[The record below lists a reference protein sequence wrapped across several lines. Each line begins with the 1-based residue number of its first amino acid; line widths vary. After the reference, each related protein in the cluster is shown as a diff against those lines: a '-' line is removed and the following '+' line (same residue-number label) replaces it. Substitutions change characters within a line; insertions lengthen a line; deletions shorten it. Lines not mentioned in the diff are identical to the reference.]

1 MENHP
6 KKTLD
11 TNFRYQIRDRIERL
25 ESPEDVFDL
34 FRHLNYP
41 QSSIRD
47 PTFKRDIEGFDFA
60 KDEKSKVK
68 DIYTVLSLEDKL
80 PVFLVE
86 TTTLSPS
93 FVRYISKVFA
103 ERYLRLLII
112 FTVDYSELLVVFPE
126 FEKVKIGKHKLKL
139 SKLLLNRQELYYT
152 DIDTVS
158 KLRFN
163 KDGNNWRDTWLDW
176 KKAFSVS
183 RVTNEFF
190 EDYKKRFFR
199 IRNHLVDGGITTKDA
214 HEFTIQFL
222 NRIMFIYFISKKRW
236 LNNDPKFMDWF
247 WGLYK
252 KRVRDGLTE
261 EDSFYKDW
269 LDALFFESF
278 NNRFFDSEKLPEDAK
293 KVLRVAPFL
302 NGGLFKE
309 TDQDKLGICL
319 ADEFISDVLDFY
331 NKYNFTI
338 KEDVPLDVEVAVDP
352 QMIGYVYESLANVAE
367 EIYDRNDMG
376 IFYTPRVE
384 VDFMVRRTIT
394 EFLAKHLDDVPREI
408 IYDFVFDAE
417 KEKSGKFFTER
428 RMWYTL
434 KDVLENLSIV
444 DPACGSG
451 AFLVGHLIALT
462 ELYKEVYKNIGRQ
475 RKDFDIKKEII
486 GKSLYGV
493 DVMPWAVHAAELRLW
508 LQLIVEVDLKPKDLK
523 TRPLLPNLNMN
534 LRAGDSLVQEI
545 GGINLHLRDADTTPV
560 IKKKLEALKAEKE
573 NYYHNR
579 PDAMFQSKEALEKE
593 EIRVFIEIVDEQI
606 REIDE
611 TVEDIDQRSK
621 HVQLDLSGNETDIS
635 REEKEKLRNKRKKLS
650 EEKETLEKV
659 KTEIDVPEKKP
670 FVWEIAFSEIFG
682 EKGGFDI
689 VIGNPPYVRQEKI
702 SPPNRMK
709 AEITKDDRTGYKD
722 KLVRSVTARFP
733 VIEKISKKSDYYVY
747 FYFHGLG
754 LLNPAGT
761 FCFITSN
768 SWMDV
773 DYGKGLQEFLLK
785 YVPIHAIY
793 DNQVSR
799 SFEHADVNTVIA
811 LFGAPVIRGGIVK
824 EGSIQGRL
832 DDPDYRGGIE
842 WPLLSHTARFVMFK
856 KPFEEVL
863 SVENLLRMEQA
874 DDIVKTDEYRVFP
887 IRQGALLEDGWEY
900 PEDYDTKQGRFR
912 KGEYA
917 GNKWGGKYL
926 RAPDIF
932 FGIIDMKEKFVNLET
947 LVKGQR
953 YLNTGGA
960 DGFFIIRNY
969 EKVDDNLFKIKN
981 VSKEGKEDNNPT
993 FLVERKY
1000 LRPLITSSKNIPSL
1014 TVESPDAF
1022 VVVIEENIDNSHIKS
1037 YVQWAE
1043 TKGFNERSVTKFMKP
1058 WYKPPK
1064 QAKESGQILWPRN
1077 FDRYHRVY
1085 HNPNKLIGLRYYRF
1099 YPYEKVDVE
1108 VLVAILNSTFIAFQN
1123 EIIGSTKLGQG
1134 ALDVTMKD
1142 AMNLLI
1148 PKKLFQNDMDIKN
1161 VFNLL
1166 TKRKIETIFTELGFD
1181 PTKPIREQEPEP
1193 LPDRKA
1199 LDDVVFDAIGLTDNE
1214 RKEVYW
1220 AVAEL
1225 VKNRLDKARSVRR

>member
-11 TNFRYQIRDRIERL
+11 TNFRYQVRDRIERL

-163 KDGNNWRDTWLDW
+163 KDWKNWRDTWLDW

-190 EDYKKRFFR
+190 EDYKNRFFR
-199 IRNHLVDGGITTKDA
+199 IRNHLVDNDIPTKDA
-214 HEFTIQFL
+214 HEFTLQFL

-384 VDFMVRRTIT
+384 VDFMVRRTIA
-394 EFLAKHLDDVPREI
+394 EFLAKHLDDVSREI

-462 ELYKEVYKNIGRQ
+462 ELYKEVYKNIGLQ
-475 RKDFDIKKEII
+475 RKDFDIKKGII

-606 REIDE
+606 RAIDE
-611 TVEDIDQRSK
+611 KVEDIDKSSR
-621 HVQLDLSGNETDIS
+621 HIQLDLSGNETSIS
-635 REEKEKLRNKRKKLS
+635 REEKEKLRSERKKLI
-650 EEKETLEKV
+650 EERETLEKV
-659 KTEIDVPEKKP
+659 KAEIDVPEKKP

-709 AEITKDDRTGYKD
+709 AEVTKEERTTYKD
-722 KLVRSVTARFP
+722 KLVRSVTALFP

-768 SWMDV
+768 SWLDV
-773 DYGKGLQEFLLK
+773 GYGKGLQEFLLK

-863 SVENLLRMEQA
+863 SVENLLRIERA

-887 IRQGALLEDGWEY
+887 IGQSALLEDGWEY
-900 PEDYDTKQGRFR
+900 TKDYDKKQGRFR
-912 KGEYA
+912 KGGYA

-932 FGIIDMKEKFVNLET
+932 FTILEKGKGYILNIGDLGKVRYPIKTGINKFFYLNVSDSWVNEIEPEFLVPAIKSSKDFRTMNFKRENIKYLLFICNMSKKELKEKNKNGAYKYIEWGETQKTVGRQKTAAGVPWPKVPSVNGRKYWHSIENIEYADIFCNRFINERFFYGVSSAKALEDQT
-947 LVKGQR
+947 FYGLILNKNNKNLSR
-953 YLNTGGA
+953 SIYASLNTTISYLFTELFGRVSLGEGILQYA
-960 DGFFIIRNY
+960 RY
-969 EKVDDNLFKIKN
+969 EM
-981 VSKEGKEDNNPT
+981 
-993 FLVERKY
+993 ERC
-1000 LRPLITSSKNIPSL
+1000 LCL
-1014 TVESPDAF
+1014 
-1022 VVVIEENIDNSHIKS
+1022 
-1037 YVQWAE
+1037 
-1043 TKGFNERSVTKFMKP
+1043 
-1058 WYKPPK
+1058 
-1064 QAKESGQILWPRN
+1064 
-1077 FDRYHRVY
+1077 
-1085 HNPNKLIGLRYYRF
+1085 
-1099 YPYEKVDVE
+1099 
-1108 VLVAILNSTFIAFQN
+1108 ILNNDLIVTTFS
-1123 EIIGSTKLGQG
+1123 EI
-1134 ALDVTMKD
+1134 
-1142 AMNLLI
+1142 
-1148 PKKLFQNDMDIKN
+1148 
-1161 VFNLL
+1161 
-1166 TKRKIETIFTELGFD
+1166 TKRELKTIFEELGFD
-1181 PTKPIREQEPEP
+1181 PTKPIHEQEPDP

-1199 LDDVVFDAIGLTDNE
+1199 LDDVVFDAIGLTDDE

-1225 VKNRLDKARSVRR
+1225 VKNRLDKAGSVRG

>member
-6 KKTLD
+6 KKSFD
-11 TNFRYQIRDRIERL
+11 TDFRYQIRDRIERL

-47 PTFKRDIEGFDFA
+47 PTFKRDLDGFDFA

-112 FTVDYSELLVVFPE
+112 FTVDYGELLVVFPE

-199 IRNHLVDGGITTKDA
+199 IRNHLVDGGIPTKDA
-214 HEFTIQFL
+214 HEFTLQFL

-252 KRVRDGLTE
+252 KRVRDGLIE

-269 LDALFFESF
+269 LYVFFFEAF
-278 NNRFFDSEKLPEDAK
+278 NREFDDSEKLPEDAK

-319 ADEFISDVLDFY
+319 ADEFISDVMGFY

-417 KEKSGKFFTER
+417 KEKSEKFFTEQK
-428 RMWYTL
+428 MWHTL
-434 KDVLENLSIV
+434 EGILENLSVV

-451 AFLVGHLIALT
+451 AFLVGHLIVLT
-462 ELYKEVYKNIGRQ
+462 ELYREVYRNTGLQ
-475 RKDFDIKKEII
+475 RTDFDIKKGII
-486 GKSLYGV
+486 GKSIYGV

-508 LQLIVEVDLKPKDLK
+508 LQLIVDADLKPKDLK
-523 TRPLLPNLNMN
+523 NRPLLPNLNMN
-534 LRAGDSLVQEI
+534 LRVGDSLVQEI
-545 GGINLHLRDADTTPV
+545 GGINLHVRDADATPA
-560 IKKKLEALKAEKE
+560 IKKKLNSLKAEKE

-579 PDAMFQSKEALEKE
+579 PDAKFNSSEALEKE
-593 EIRVFIEIVDEQI
+593 EVRIFIEIVDEQI
-606 REIDE
+606 EEIDE
-611 TVEDIDQRSK
+611 KVEDIDQRSK

-635 REEKEKLRNKRKKLS
+635 REEKEKLRSERKKLS

-659 KTEIDVPEKKP
+659 KAEIEVPEKKP

-709 AEITKDDRTGYKD
+709 VEITKDDRTGYKD
-722 KLVRSVTARFP
+722 KLVRSVTALFP

-754 LLNPAGT
+754 LLNPRGT

-768 SWMDV
+768 SWLDV
-773 DYGKGLQEFLLK
+773 GYGKGLQEFLLK

-842 WPLLSHTARFVMFK
+842 WPLLSHAARFVMFK
-856 KPFEEVL
+856 KPFDEVL
-863 SVENLLRMEQA
+863 SVENLLRMEQG
-874 DDIVKTDEYRVFP
+874 DEIVKTDEYRVFP
-887 IRQGALLEDGWEY
+887 IGQTALLEDGWEY
-900 PEDYDTKQGRFR
+900 PEEYDKKQGRFR

-932 FGIIDMKEKFVNLET
+932 FTILEKGEGKLVRLGDIAEVRFGIKTGANEFFYIDREVQKKWNIEEEFLKPVIKSPKECKSIVVNPEDL
-947 LVKGQR
+947 KYR
-953 YLNTGGA
+953 
-960 DGFFIIRNY
+960 
-969 EKVDDNLFKIKN
+969 LFMCHK
-981 VSKEGKEDNNPT
+981 SKEELEGTKAFEYIEWGESQG
-993 FLVERKY
+993 FHK
-1000 LRPLITSSKNIPSL
+1000 RPSCRGRARWWDLGIRRRSEYVYPCGFGDIFRVFKNDS
-1014 TVESPDAF
+1014 VW
-1022 VVVIEENIDNSHIKS
+1022 IDKRLYEVYSE
-1037 YVQWAE
+1037 YPE
-1043 TKGFNERSVTKFMKP
+1043 
-1058 WYKPPK
+1058 
-1064 QAKESGQILWPRN
+1064 LW
-1077 FDRYHRVY
+1077 
-1085 HNPNKLIGLRYYRF
+1085 GL
-1099 YPYEKVDVE
+1099 
-1108 VLVAILNSTFIAFQN
+1108 LNSTPSFMFW
-1123 EIIGSTKLGQG
+1123 EIGSRTGLGDG
-1134 ALDVTMKD
+1134 LLDLTVYEVAKTYLLNPTSLKESQKD
-1142 AMNLLI
+1142 NIEKSLLKMSNRPI
-1148 PKKLFQNDMDIKN
+1148 GN
-1161 VFNLL
+1161 
-1166 TKRKIETIFTELGFD
+1166 IFTELGFD
-1181 PTKPIREQEPEP
+1181 PAKPIREQEPDS

-1199 LDDVVFDAIGLTDNE
+1199 LDDVVFDAIGLTDDE

-1225 VKNRLDKARSVRR
+1225 VKNRLDKARSMRR

>member
-1 MENHP
+1 MEKHP

-11 TNFRYQIRDRIERL
+11 TDFRYQIRDKIERIT
-25 ESPEDVFDL
+25 SPDDL
-34 FRHLNYP
+34 FNLFRDLDYP
-41 QSSIRD
+41 QSSILD
-47 PTFKRDIEGFDFA
+47 PSFKRDIEGFDFA
-60 KDEKSKVK
+60 KDEKAKIK
-68 DIYTVLSLEDKL
+68 DIYTILSLDDKL

-86 TTTLSPS
+86 TESMSPS

-112 FTVDYSELLVVFPE
+112 FTVDYSELLFVFPE

-139 SKLLLNRQELYYT
+139 SKLLLNKQELYYT
-152 DIDTVS
+152 DIDTVA

-163 KDGNNWRDTWLDW
+163 KDWNNWRDAWLGW

-183 RVTNEFF
+183 RVTDEFF

-199 IRNHLVDGGITTKDA
+199 IRNHLVDGSISTKDA
-214 HEFTIQFL
+214 HEFTLQFL
-222 NRIMFIYFISKKRW
+222 NRTMFIYFISKKRW

-252 KRVRDGLTE
+252 KGVRDGQTE
-261 EDSFYKDW
+261 KDSFYKDW
-269 LDALFFESF
+269 LGVLFFESF
-278 NNRFFDSEKLPEDAK
+278 NNIFFDSENLPEEVK
-293 KVLRVAPFL
+293 KVLRATPFL

-309 TDQDKLGICL
+309 TDQDKLGISL
-319 ADEFISDVLDFY
+319 EDEFISDVMGFY

-417 KEKSGKFFTER
+417 KEKSRKFFTDQ
-428 RMWYTL
+428 RMWHTL
-434 KDVLENLSIV
+434 EDVLENLSIV

-462 ELYKEVYKNIGRQ
+462 ELYREVYKNIGLQ
-475 RKDFDIKKEII
+475 RTDFDIKKGII
-486 GKSLYGV
+486 GKSIYGV

-508 LQLIVEVDLKPKDLK
+508 LQLIVEADLKPKDLK

-534 LRAGDSLVQEI
+534 LRVGDSLVQEI
-545 GGINLHLRDADTTPV
+545 GGINLHLRDADATPI
-560 IKKKLEALKAEKE
+560 IKKKLNALKAEKE
-573 NYYHNR
+573 KYYHNY
-579 PDAMFQSKEALEKE
+579 PDARFKSKEALEKE
-593 EIRVFIEIVDEQI
+593 EIRIFIEIVDEQI
-606 REIDE
+606 RGIDE
-611 TVEDIDQRSK
+611 KVEDIDKRSK
-621 HVQLDLSGNETDIS
+621 HIQLDLSGNETGIS
-635 REEKEKLRNKRKKLS
+635 REEKEKLRNKRKKLV

-659 KTEIDVPEKKP
+659 KVEIEVPEKKP

-709 AEITKDDRTGYKD
+709 VEITKDDRTGYKD
-722 KLVRSVTARFP
+722 KLVRSVTALFP
-733 VIEKISKKSDYYVY
+733 VVEKISKKSDYYVY

-754 LLNPAGT
+754 LLNPRGT

-768 SWMDV
+768 SWLDV

-824 EGSIQGRL
+824 EGSVQSRL

-863 SVENLLRMEQA
+863 SVGNLLRMERA
-874 DDIVKTDEYRVFP
+874 DEIVKTDEYRVFP
-887 IRQGALLEDGWEY
+887 VGQGALLEDGWEY
-900 PEDYDTKQGRFR
+900 PEDYDKKQGRFR
-912 KGEYA
+912 KGRYA

-932 FGIIDMKEKFVNLET
+932 FTILEKGAGKLVRLGEIAEVRFGIKTGANEFFYLDDEAQKKWQIEEEFLKPVIKSPKECKSIVINPGDL
-947 LVKGQR
+947 K
-953 YLNTGGA
+953 Y
-960 DGFFIIRNY
+960 
-969 EKVDDNLFKIKN
+969 KVFMCHK
-981 VSKEGKEDNNPT
+981 SKEELVGTKALKYIEWGESQGFHERPTCASRGMWWELNKQEKQDYLFLRFRDKRNWTPILPDEANVLIGDVVFVGKFDPYKKWSLGLILNSTIGILISETYGRINLREGLLTTYGPEILNFVILNPVFVDNNKC
-993 FLVERKY
+993 E
-1000 LRPLITSSKNIPSL
+1000 
-1014 TVESPDAF
+1014 
-1022 VVVIEENIDNSHIKS
+1022 
-1037 YVQWAE
+1037 
-1043 TKGFNERSVTKFMKP
+1043 
-1058 WYKPPK
+1058 
-1064 QAKESGQILWPRN
+1064 
-1077 FDRYHRVY
+1077 
-1085 HNPNKLIGLRYYRF
+1085 
-1099 YPYEKVDVE
+1099 E
-1108 VLVAILNSTFIAFQN
+1108 VLVAMNVRPVQSTFA
-1123 EIIGSTKLGQG
+1123 
-1134 ALDVTMKD
+1134 
-1142 AMNLLI
+1142 
-1148 PKKLFQNDMDIKN
+1148 
-1161 VFNLL
+1161 
-1166 TKRKIETIFTELGFD
+1166 ELGFD

-1199 LDDVVFDAIGLTDNE
+1199 LDDVVFDAIGLTDDE

-1225 VKNRLDKARSVRR
+1225 VKNRLDKARSVGR

>member
-1 MENHP
+1 MENHL
-6 KKTLD
+6 KKSPD
-11 TNFRYQIRDRIERL
+11 ADFRYQVRDRIERL

-47 PTFKRDIEGFDFA
+47 LTFKRDIEGFDFA

-158 KLRFN
+158 KLRFD
-163 KDGNNWRDTWLDW
+163 KDWENWRDAWLGW

-183 RVTNEFF
+183 RVTDEFF

-199 IRNHLVDGGITTKDA
+199 IRDHLVDSGIPTKDA
-214 HEFTIQFL
+214 HEFTLQFL

-247 WGLYK
+247 RGLYK

-269 LDALFFESF
+269 LDLLFFESF
-278 NNRFFDSEKLPEDAK
+278 NNRFFDSENLPEDVK
-293 KVLRVAPFL
+293 KVLRVTPFL

-309 TDQDKLGICL
+309 TAQDKLGICL

-338 KEDVPLDVEVAVDP
+338 KEDVPSDVEVAVDP

-384 VDFMVRRTIT
+384 VDFMVRRTIA
-394 EFLAKHLDDVPREI
+394 EFLAKHLDDVSQEI

-417 KEKSGKFFTER
+417 KEKSGKFFTEQR
-428 RMWYTL
+428 LWYTL

-462 ELYKEVYKNIGRQ
+462 ELYKEVYKNIGLQ
-475 RKDFDIKKEII
+475 RKDFDIKKGII
-486 GKSLYGV
+486 GKSIYGV

-508 LQLIVEVDLKPKDLK
+508 LQLIVEADLKPKDLK

-534 LRAGDSLVQEI
+534 LRVGDSLVQEI
-545 GGINLHLRDADTTPV
+545 GGINLHLRDADATPA
-560 IKKKLEALKAEKE
+560 IKKKLEALKVEKE

-606 REIDE
+606 RAIDE
-611 TVEDIDQRSK
+611 KVEDIDKSSR
-621 HVQLDLSGNETDIS
+621 HIQLDLSGNETDIS
-635 REEKEKLRNKRKKLS
+635 REEKEKLRSERKKLI

-659 KTEIDVPEKKP
+659 KTKIGVPEKKP

-709 AEITKDDRTGYKD
+709 AEVTKDERTGYKD
-722 KLVRSVTARFP
+722 KLVRSVTALFP

-754 LLNPAGT
+754 LLNPRGT

-768 SWMDV
+768 SWLDV
-773 DYGKGLQEFLLK
+773 GYGKGLQEFLLK

-799 SFEHADVNTVIA
+799 SFEHADVNTIIA
-811 LFGAPVIRGGIVK
+811 LFGAPVIIGGVVK

-863 SVENLLRMEQA
+863 SVENLLKMERA
-874 DDIVKTDEYRVFP
+874 DEITKTDEYRVFP
-887 IRQGALLEDGWEY
+887 IGQGALLEDGWEY
-900 PEDYDTKQGRFR
+900 PEDYDKKQGRFR

-932 FGIIDMKEKFVNLET
+932 FTILEKGAGKLVRLGDVAEVRRGFTTGANEFFYLDNEAQKKWQIEEEFLKPVIKSPKECKSIVVNPEGLKYKLFMCHKSKEELEGTKALKYIEWGEKAEIEIRQGTNKGRTINGLHKLET
-947 LVKGQR
+947 TKTRKLWYDLGNRTSANAVWVKSVNDVHIQPVLSFETFVDQR
-953 YLNTGGA
+953 LYEISVKNSIDLQKLSVILN
-960 DGFFIIRNY
+960 NSVMY
-969 EKVDDNLFKIKN
+969 LFKEIYGRAN
-981 VSKEGKEDNNPT
+981 LGEGVLDTAVYETK
-993 FLVERKY
+993 R
-1000 LRPLITSSKNIPSL
+1000 IL
-1014 TVESPDAF
+1014 TVRPD
-1022 VVVIEENIDNSHIKS
+1022 
-1037 YVQWAE
+1037 
-1043 TKGFNERSVTKFMKP
+1043 
-1058 WYKPPK
+1058 
-1064 QAKESGQILWPRN
+1064 
-1077 FDRYHRVY
+1077 
-1085 HNPNKLIGLRYYRF
+1085 
-1099 YPYEKVDVE
+1099 
-1108 VLVAILNSTFIAFQN
+1108 ILNKIDKVENNYTGQSIFI
-1123 EIIGSTKLGQG
+1123 
-1134 ALDVTMKD
+1134 
-1142 AMNLLI
+1142 
-1148 PKKLFQNDMDIKN
+1148 
-1161 VFNLL
+1161 
-1166 TKRKIETIFTELGFD
+1166 ELGFD
-1181 PTKPIREQEPEP
+1181 PAKPLREQGPNP

-1199 LDDVVFDAIGLTDNE
+1199 LDDVVFDAIGLTDDE

-1225 VKNRLDKARSVRR
+1225 VKNRLDKARSRRGGGK